1 VYAGKGTGGDIGLGT
16 MSFGCGRDGANASTV
31 GDDKGLG
38 ELVVERVEDPVPSQV
53 GGASMLGVG
62 LGNVGMTGLVAVEPN
77 SEGGGDSEMAGEAG
91 TRSSV
96 VV

>member
-1 VYAGKGTGGDIGLGT
+1 
-16 MSFGCGRDGANASTV
+16 MSFGCGRDGAVASTV

-38 ELVVERVEDPVPSQV
+38 EVTFERVEDPVPSQV

-62 LGNVGMTGLVAVEPN
+62 LRNVGTTGLVTVEPN

-96 VV
+96 IS